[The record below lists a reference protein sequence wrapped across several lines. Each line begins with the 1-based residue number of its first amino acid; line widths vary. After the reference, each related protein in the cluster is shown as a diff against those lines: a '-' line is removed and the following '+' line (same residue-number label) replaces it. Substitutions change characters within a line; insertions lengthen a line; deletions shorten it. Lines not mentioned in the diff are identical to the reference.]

1 MAHTEGQTQEQER
14 KMVKHTTIPF
24 APFTPPG
31 ATPSLARLAYDR
43 LGFGPRPGA
52 TDFNDVTSLNAY
64 IDAQLAP
71 EVIDDSACDAYI
83 AGMSRLDS
91 AGFTMPVPDAT
102 TAQIRQYVAA
112 TTAYGPGELGE
123 FLRKAT
129 TARAIFSKRQLLE
142 AMVDFWNNHLNTTIN
157 TSQYKYWEDRYVMRE
172 FALGNF
178 RDILGAS
185 AKSPSMLA
193 FLSNRYSDGSNPN
206 ENYARELLE
215 LHSMSPTNH
224 IPGDPQNGQAN
235 YTEVDV
241 HTLAQI
247 LSGWTNTHS
256 EEDEFEFN
264 DSPYWPSHH
273 YPPKKL
279 YLGGNTPIYFPYGG
293 QEQGEYALD
302 VISAHKS
309 TAYFISWKL
318 CQRFISDV
326 PDTFCPNVVAAGMNA
341 FIANYGNIR
350 ETLRVIL
357 KADFP
362 GADFKSSWGQK
373 IKRPFEFLASALR
386 AMNASSYPP
395 PNNPYSGIND
405 WDLLNYYNAL
415 GQELFAFPTPDGF
428 PEEMTAWMNT
438 NHVFG
443 RWTLGNLLVRR
454 YFGEISN
461 NWSMGATAPANAA
474 LDVFVGASPGPAL
487 NATQVVDRLIGYFIG
502 RTIDTADRVNL
513 ITYLSNASAGNPN
526 AITSTNLNIRPLIG
540 ALIASPYFQWR

>member
-1 MAHTEGQTQEQER
+1 
-14 KMVKHTTIPF
+14 MVKHTTIPF

-91 AGFTMPVPDAT
+91 AGFTMPAPDAT

-279 YLGGNTPIYFPYGG
+279 YLGGNTPIYFSVWRARARRIRAGCDLGAQKHRVFHLLEVVPKIHQRCARYVLPKCGCGG
-293 QEQGEYALD
+293 HERL
-302 VISAHKS
+302 H
-309 TAYFISWKL
+309 
-318 CQRFISDV
+318 CQ
-326 PDTFCPNVVAAGMNA
+326 
-341 FIANYGNIR
+341 
-350 ETLRVIL
+350 LRQH
-357 KADFP
+357 P
-362 GADFKSSWGQK
+362 
-373 IKRPFEFLASALR
+373 R
-386 AMNASSYPP
+386 N
-395 PNNPYSGIND
+395 
-405 WDLLNYYNAL
+405 
-415 GQELFAFPTPDGF
+415 TP
-428 PEEMTAWMNT
+428 
-438 NHVFG
+438 
-443 RWTLGNLLVRR
+443 R
-454 YFGEISN
+454 YFEG
-461 NWSMGATAPANAA
+461 
-474 LDVFVGASPGPAL
+474 
-487 NATQVVDRLIGYFIG
+487 RLPRRGF
-502 RTIDTADRVNL
+502 
-513 ITYLSNASAGNPN
+513 
-526 AITSTNLNIRPLIG
+526 
-540 ALIASPYFQWR
+540 